1 MNILLINHYAGSNIH
16 GMEYRPYYLS
26 KEWVKL
32 GHNVTIVAASHSHIR
47 TKQPDL
53 VEKWTE
59 ETIDGVRYIWIQTPT
74 YEGNGIKRIVNMMAF
89 VKELLLHAKDLSKKV
104 NPDIVIASSTYP
116 LDIYPAKKIAKL
128 AKAKLVF
135 EVHDLWP
142 LSPMLLGNMSKY
154 HPFIMIMQK
163 GENDAYRF
171 ADKVVSLLPK
181 ASEHMENHG
190 MRPEK
195 FYFSPNGIDIELW
208 NQATEDIPEVHQT
221 KINQLKQ
228 DGRFLIGY
236 AGTHGIANALD
247 DLIDAAITLRNDP
260 VDFIL
265 VGKGPEKERLEQK
278 VKQMNLTNVH
288 LLPVINKEAIPS
300 FLDRMDSLYIGWHR
314 SPLYQFG
321 VSPNKL
327 LDYMMSGKPIIHG
340 IEAGNDLVK
349 EAQCGLSIAPEDPAA
364 IVDAVRE
371 MSKLPPQQREQMG
384 QNGKRYVTETH
395 DYRILARNF
404 VSMLKKLH

>member
-47 TKQPDL
+47 TKQPDM

-59 ETIDGVRYIWIQTPT
+59 ETIDGIRYIWIQTPT

-89 VKELLLHAKDLSKKV
+89 VKELMLNANHLSEKV
-104 NPDIVIASSTYP
+104 DPDIVIASSTYP
-116 LDIYPAKKIAKL
+116 LDIYPARKIAKL

-181 ASEHMENHG
+181 ASKHMESHG
-190 MRPEK
+190 MKPEK

-208 NQATEDIPEVHQT
+208 NQATEEIPEEHQA

-228 DGRFLIGY
+228 DGRFLVGY
-236 AGTHGIANALD
+236 AGTHGIANALE
-247 DLIDAAITLRNDP
+247 DLIDAAVTLRNDP

-265 VGKGPEKERLEQK
+265 VGKGPEKERLEQR
-278 VKQMNLTNVH
+278 VKQMGLKNVH
-288 LLPVINKEAIPS
+288 LLSVINKEAIPS
-300 FLDRMDSLYIGWHR
+300 FLKRMDSLYIGWHR

-349 EAQCGLSIAPEDPAA
+349 EAQCGLSIAPEDPDA
-364 IVDAVRE
+364 IVDAVRK
-371 MSKLPPQQREQMG
+371 MSKLPSQQREQMG
-384 QNGKRYVTETH
+384 NNGRKYVMETH
-395 DYRILARNF
+395 DYRILALNF
-404 VSMLKKLH
+404 INMLKKLH